1 MYYKLFS
8 GVIVML
14 DKFFTFLGFNSG
26 KSCIGLKHL
35 LDNVGEIDKKPVT
48 HIKKELKLSDLMRGE

>member
-1 MYYKLFS
+1 
-8 GVIVML
+8 ML